1 MVPTNQELG
10 DAIGVSSSMASR
22 IRNGHRLPGVNTL
35 TLISK
40 YLNVD
45 LAHLHAA
52 YSQGSRVFGAEV
64 RRYLEETKR

>member
-1 MVPTNQELG
+1 MTPTNREFG

-35 TLISK
+35 TLLSK
-40 YLNVD
+40 YLSVD
-45 LAHLHAA
+45 LARLHAT

-64 RRYLEETKR
+64 RRFLEEI